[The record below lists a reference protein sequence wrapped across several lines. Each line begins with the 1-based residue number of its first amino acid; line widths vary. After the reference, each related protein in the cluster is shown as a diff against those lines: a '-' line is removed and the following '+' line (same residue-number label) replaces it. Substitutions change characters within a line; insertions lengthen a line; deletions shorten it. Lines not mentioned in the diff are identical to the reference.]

1 MIRIML
7 SVVQV
12 ATNEM
17 GVMGELG
24 ACRCW
29 MLLGTSSQLQL
40 QTQSVFTIL
49 RNYNIAIL
57 QYYCLQVHDPE
68 LKEQVF
74 RQLQQQ
80 LDFIFPDGLVSGSG
94 ATAVFWRV
102 SSSGRCILGSG
113 FASCCGSMSPRGM

>member
-1 MIRIML
+1 MRL
-7 SVVQV
+7 LDVVGHQLTITI
-12 ATNEM
+12 TN
-17 GVMGELG
+17 
-24 ACRCW
+24 
-29 MLLGTSSQLQL
+29 TISIYYITKLQ
-40 QTQSVFTIL
+40 
-49 RNYNIAIL
+49 YCNIAIL

-94 ATAVFWRV
+94 ATAVYWRV